1 MLLLKKLIPSTMF
14 SRLFGL
20 VFLSVSVSHL
30 SFMVLVLTD
39 LPPPRDE
46 FTASTRPTDRD
57 SLQRTQIERPPL
69 ELHSFNRGKNFT
81 ISPKNFFWASLAI
94 QFLLVVL
101 AARYGSRMM
110 VKPIEELAQA
120 AARLSHD
127 LNAPPITERGPEE
140 AKTAIKVF
148 NKMQAKIVKDIDA
161 RARFLAAVS
170 HDLRTPL
177 TRLRL
182 RLETL
187 PLEHATATKLQT
199 DINEMATLIDAT
211 LDFLRTDSEQADWQL
226 IDINTLLQAIVDDVT
241 ELGMSVELYGSA
253 KPIMGLSIWL
263 RRAIQNLIENGA
275 RYGNRVEV
283 HIGDTENELHI
294 VINDFGEGIPEHYL
308 ASVIEPFVRLEASRN
323 KNTGGVGLGLSI
335 AAEAVRCQGGE
346 LKLANKPDGGLS
358 ATIVLK
364 R

>member
-1 MLLLKKLIPSTMF
+1 MSILKKLIPATMF

-20 VFLSVSVSHL
+20 VFLSVSISHL
-30 SFMVLVLTD
+30 SFMVLVLKD
-39 LPPPRDE
+39 RPPPPPPRDA
-46 FTASTRPTDRD
+46 FTAPM
-57 SLQRTQIERPPL
+57 RTIAANPINRNQDYPL
-69 ELHSFNRGKNFT
+69 
-81 ISPKNFFWASLAI
+81 SPKNFFWVILTI
-94 QFLLVVL
+94 QFLLVVV

-127 LNAPPITERGPEE
+127 LNSPPIAVNGPEE

-148 NKMQAKIVKDIDA
+148 NQMQTKIVKDIDA

-187 PLEHATATKLQT
+187 SLEHATATKLQT

-211 LDFLRTDSEQADWQL
+211 LDFLRTDSEQTDWQL
-226 IDINTLLQAIVDDVT
+226 IDINALLQALVDDAT
-241 ELGMSVELYGSA
+241 ELGMPVELYGST
-253 KPIMGLSIWL
+253 KPILGLSIWL
-263 RRAIQNLIENGA
+263 RRAIQNLIENGV

-283 HIGDTENELHI
+283 QVVDTETELHI
-294 VINDFGEGIPEHYL
+294 VINDFGAGIPENCL
-308 ASVIEPFVRLEASRN
+308 ASVIEPFVRLEESRN
-323 KNTGGVGLGLSI
+323 KNTGGIGLGLSI
-335 AAEAVRCQGGE
+335 AAEAIRCQGGE
-346 LKLANKPDGGLS
+346 LKLANKSNGGLS

>member
-1 MLLLKKLIPSTMF
+1 VLILKKLIPSTMF
-14 SRLFGL
+14 SRLFSL

-30 SFMVLVLTD
+30 SFMVLVIKD
-39 LPPPRDE
+39 LPPPPPRE
-46 FTASTRPTDRD
+46 AFIAPPPREAFIAPPSPLAIRPTDRRQD
-57 SLQRTQIERPPL
+57 FRT
-69 ELHSFNRGKNFT
+69 
-81 ISPKNFFWASLAI
+81 SPKNFFWFSLAI
-94 QFLLVVL
+94 QFVLVVI

-110 VKPIEELAQA
+110 VKPIEEFAQA

-127 LNAPPITERGPEE
+127 LNSPPILEKGSEE
-140 AKTAIKVF
+140 AIIAIKAF
-148 NKMQAKIVKDIDA
+148 NKMQTKIVQDIEA

-170 HDLRTPL
+170 HDLRTPI

-187 PLEHATATKLQT
+187 SLEHTTATKLQT
-199 DINEMATLIDAT
+199 DINEMTTLIDAT

-226 IDINTLLQAIVDDVT
+226 IDVNTLLQAIVDDVT
-241 ELGMSVELYGSA
+241 ELGMSVELQGSA

-263 RRAIQNLIENGA
+263 RRAIQNLIENGV

-283 HIGDTENELHI
+283 HVVDAESELYI
-294 VINDFGEGIPEHYL
+294 AINDFGEGIPEPYL
-308 ASVIEPFVRLEASRN
+308 VSVMEPFVRLEESRN

-335 AAEAVRCQGGE
+335 AAEAVRCQNGE